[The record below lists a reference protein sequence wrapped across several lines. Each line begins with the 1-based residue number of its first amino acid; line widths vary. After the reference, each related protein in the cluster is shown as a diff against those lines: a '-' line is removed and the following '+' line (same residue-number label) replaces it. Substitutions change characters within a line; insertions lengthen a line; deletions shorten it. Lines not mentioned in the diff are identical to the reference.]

1 MRSIVQSRIIAL
13 LVVFMLCVLSF
24 GTLAAQA
31 ASNAGSPT
39 ILPGVIGGSAYA
51 GYLNVPA
58 GFKLVSVGPLFGVS
72 LGSCDTQAKREQS
85 TAAAMKLRGFASSGS
100 LTDSVQS
107 TQTSTTT
114 TVQASS
120 DVQNVNVLAGLITA
134 DEVKTVVVSQV
145 TSSSATSVNNSV
157 FTNLVVAGVHISGT
171 PAPNTVIPLPGLG
184 EVILNKQ
191 VGPVN
196 HTNYTSIAVTGI
208 DVKVTLHNTY
218 GLPVGTHMLVAH
230 AQSGFTRTSI
240 PDVVSARAYGLF
252 AFGKVGSGFVASGPW
267 ANAAIACS
275 GGSSTVSVSKINI
288 PVIGSSGT
296 VTDKAV
302 GVITSSGANAHSS
315 SKVQQL
321 NLLSGTITADVIT
334 ASSKAQYTSTGSASG
349 TTTLVNAYVAGVL
362 LSANPAPNT
371 RIDIANLGYVIVNE
385 QKSSISSSGAAI
397 TVVAFDLHVTMAN
410 SFGLPIGVRIIIA
423 HSESNA
429 QADKA

>member
-1 MRSIVQSRIIAL
+1 MRPIAQSRFIAL
-13 LVVFMLCVLSF
+13 LVVFTLCVLSS
-24 GTLAAQA
+24 GTFTAQA
-31 ASNAGSPT
+31 ASGVGSPNV
-39 ILPGVIGGSAYA
+39 IPGVISGSAYA

-58 GFKLVSVGPLFGVS
+58 GFKLASVGPLFGVS
-72 LGSCDTQAKREQS
+72 LGSCDTLAKREKS
-85 TAAAMKLRGFASSGS
+85 TAATLKLRGFAGSGT
-100 LTDSVQS
+100 LTDIVQS

-120 DVQNVNVLAGLITA
+120 DVQNVNVLSGLITA
-134 DEVKTVVVSQV
+134 NEVKTVVVSQV
-145 TSSSATSVNNSV
+145 TSSSASSVNNSV
-157 FTNLVVAGVHISGT
+157 FTNLVVAGVHITGT

-196 HTNYTSIAVTGI
+196 HTNSTSIAVTGI
-208 DVKVTLHNTY
+208 DVKVTLDNTF
-218 GLPVGTHMLVAH
+218 GLPVGTHILIAH

-275 GGSSTVSVSKINI
+275 GGSSTAHVSKITI
-288 PVIGSSGT
+288 PVIASSGT
-296 VTDKAV
+296 VTDKAT

-334 ASSKAQYTSTGSASG
+334 ASSQAQYTNTGSESG

-362 LSANPAPNT
+362 ISANPAPNT

-385 QKSSISSSGAAI
+385 QKGTVSSSGASI
-397 TVVAFDLHVTMAN
+397 TVNAFDLYVTTAN
-410 SFGLPIGVRIIIA
+410 SFGLPVGVRIIIA

-429 QADKA
+429 EFC

>member
-1 MRSIVQSRIIAL
+1 MRPIVQSRVITL
-13 LVVFMLCVLSF
+13 LVVFTLCILSS
-24 GTLAAQA
+24 GTLTVRAATGA
-31 ASNAGSPT
+31 DAPN
-39 ILPGVIGGSAYA
+39 IVPGVIGGSAYA

-58 GFKLVSVGPLFGVS
+58 GFKLASVGPLFGVS
-72 LGSCDTQAKREQS
+72 LGSCDTLAKREQS
-85 TAAAMKLRGFASSGS
+85 TAATMKLRGFASSGS
-100 LTDSVQS
+100 LTDIVQS
-107 TQTSTTT
+107 TLTSTTT

-145 TSSSATSVNNSV
+145 TSTSASSANGSV

-171 PAPNTVIPLPGLG
+171 PAPNTVIPLPGVG

-196 HTNYTSIAVTGI
+196 HTNRTSIAVTGI
-208 DVKVTLHNTY
+208 DVKVTLENTF
-218 GLPVGTHMLVAH
+218 GLPVGTHILIAH
-230 AQSGFTRTSI
+230 AQTGFTRTSI

-275 GGSSTVSVSKINI
+275 GGSSTAHVASITI

-296 VTDKAV
+296 VMDKAT
-302 GVITSSGANAHSS
+302 GVITSTGGNAHSS
-315 SKVQQL
+315 SSVQRL

-334 ASSKAQYTSTGSASG
+334 ASSQAQYTSTGSASG
-349 TTTLVNAYVAGVL
+349 TTKLVNAYVAGVL

-385 QKSSISSSGAAI
+385 QKSSISSSGASI
-397 TVVAFDLHVTMAN
+397 TVNALDVYVTTAN
-410 SFGLPIGVRIIIA
+410 SFGLPVGVRIIIA

-429 QADKA
+429 QSVNS